1 MKKITE
7 ILVILCLLSLSATAV
22 SASEPIDWKQ
32 DSASALQ
39 DTFIL
44 EKNFVRAAVEVVG
57 LNLLVWSY
65 DRYIRE
71 GGGAGFRIGFNSW
84 KENLKNGFEWDDNN
98 FSTNQ
103 FAHPYHG
110 SLYFNAARSNGY
122 SFWESVPFT
131 FAGSYGWEFFG
142 ETHHASM
149 NDWVVTSLGGVGV
162 GEMLHRFS
170 QMIRDNQAKGS
181 ERTWR
186 EIGGF
191 VVNPVTGLNR
201 LLDGDASRYHANSP
215 ERFALNYRSQVD
227 VGMRQTGEHRLWDSD
242 TTRVFV
248 HFQFDY
254 GDPFFGDMNSPYD
267 HFNLDLRLN
276 FGDKI
281 AIGEVSSN
289 GLLAGT
295 FLQENTNATH
305 IMAAWHHFDF
315 VSNNQFDFAAQSLGG
330 GLVSRFETVS
340 GLELRTSLEL
350 SAIVLGATTSDYV
363 NLSGRDYDY
372 GPGATAAFSAE
383 FISNGH
389 QFLTISHEQHYI
401 HTVNGN
407 RSDHHVSISLAR
419 AAVPIHNNWS
429 IGAEYQLM
437 LAERLYE
444 DYPDVSA
451 RRPEFRLF
459 ATSLLR

>member
-1 MKKITE
+1 MKNLTKIL
-7 ILVILCLLSLSATAV
+7 IVFCLLSLGVS
-22 SASEPIDWKQ
+22 SASAADPVDWSQ
-32 DSASALQ
+32 SNASALQ
-39 DTFIL
+39 DTFIM

-71 GGGAGFRIGFNSW
+71 GGGEGFRISLNSW
-84 KENLKNGFEWDDNN
+84 KENLTNGFEWDDNN
-98 FSTNQ
+98 FGTNQ

-122 SFWESVPFT
+122 SFWESVPFV

-142 ETHHASM
+142 ETHHPSM
-149 NDWVVTSLGGVGV
+149 NDWIATSVGGTGM

-170 QMIRDNQAKGS
+170 AMIRDNRAKGS

-191 VVNPVTGLNR
+191 VVNPVGGLNR
-201 LLDGDASRYHANSP
+201 LIDGDASRYHANSA

-227 VGMRQTGEHRLWDSD
+227 VGVRQTGDYKLWDSD

-248 HFQFDY
+248 NFQFDY
-254 GDPFFGDMNSPYD
+254 GDPFFGDMNGPYD
-267 HFNLDLRLN
+267 HFELGLQLN
-276 FGDKI
+276 FNDKSV
-281 AIGEVSSN
+281 IGGVQSN

-295 FLQENTNATH
+295 FLSEDDSATH
-305 IMAAWHHFDF
+305 ILAAWHHFDF
-315 VSNNQFDFAAQSLGG
+315 VSNFQFEFGAQSLGG
-330 GLVSRFETVS
+330 GLISRFETRN
-340 GLELRTSLEL
+340 GLELRTHLDL
-350 SAIVLGATTSDYV
+350 SAIILGATTSDYA

-372 GPGATAAFSAE
+372 GPGGTAAFAAE

-389 QFLTISHEQHYI
+389 QFLTVSHEQHFI

-407 RSDHHVSISLAR
+407 ESDHSFSISQAR
-419 AAVPIHNNWS
+419 AAVPLHNNWS
-429 IGAEYQLM
+429 LGAEFQLM
-437 LAERLYE
+437 LAERKYK
-444 DYPDVSA
+444 DFPDVSV
-451 RRPEFRLF
+451 RRPEFRVF
-459 ATSLLR
+459 ATLLMR